1 MAEKNGPGCLKILLI
16 GLLIFLILA
25 VGVSF
30 LLFHLAINSPVS
42 YPAPKFDARD
52 KNTMANVITRL
63 ARSLVDKEGRVVE
76 TAVLKLSPDEVQ
88 TLVNA
93 AIRSSNHKDF
103 DSLPYAAQWD
113 NGHIRAYCSMPLST
127 DKAANLYIEV
137 TPIVDNGHLTLI
149 PGRGKVGRLSLPR
162 AGLNA
167 ASDNLAKAAMGN
179 ESVRTTLSAF
189 QRIEPGE
196 DGTLVLMF
204 DPRDVNTVVRIL
216 RAAGRDPSEAA
227 EEEEEDEEDDD
238 EEWDDAE
245 EEWEEMEELEEE
257 DEDREADDEE
267 PADGSDEDP
276 DATAVEA
283 DNRDAAPA
291 QSEPA
296 L

>member
-1 MAEKNGPGCLKILLI
+1 MAEKHGPGCLKPLLILL
-16 GLLIFLILA
+16 LVVLILA
-25 VGVSF
+25 IGVPF
-30 LLFHLAINSPVS
+30 LLAFLAIGAPVS

-93 AIRSSNHKDF
+93 AIRSSNHNDF
-103 DSLPYAAQWD
+103 DTLPYAAQWD
-113 NGHIRAYCSMPLST
+113 NGLIRAYCSMPLSS

-137 TPIVDNGHLTLI
+137 TPIVDKGHLTLI

-167 ASDNLAKAAMGN
+167 AADNIAKAAM
-179 ESVRTTLSAF
+179 EKDSVRTSLSAF
-189 QRIEPGE
+189 TRIEPGE
-196 DGTLVLMF
+196 DGTLLLMF

-216 RAAGRDPSEAA
+216 RSAGEEDPSAA
-227 EEEEEDEEDDD
+227 REEKDDEDEDEEEW
-238 EEWDDAE
+238 EETEEDE

-257 DEDREADDEE
+257 EENEDD
-267 PADGSDEDP
+267 PAEGTDGAETVESDGGGK
-276 DATAVEA
+276 A
-283 DNRDAAPA
+283 DAAEIQPV
-291 QSEPA
+291 